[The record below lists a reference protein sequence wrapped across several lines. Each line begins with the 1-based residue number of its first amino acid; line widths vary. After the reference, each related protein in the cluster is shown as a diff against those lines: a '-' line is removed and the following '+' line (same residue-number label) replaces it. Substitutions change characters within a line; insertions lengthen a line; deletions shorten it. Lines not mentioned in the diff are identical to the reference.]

1 MDENELKTALDGLKA
16 DRAKYD
22 LVFALADSKNIIEA
36 LKSIG
41 RSKAWFYTIPSPEQ
55 ERLIQLAAE
64 LHANA
69 KMRARQIIEQAIIE
83 AAEVKA
89 AGLRSRQE
97 NIRQAAATEILDRNL
112 GKPNQPITGKDG
124 GSFIIEV
131 VERDD

>member
-1 MDENELKTALDGLKA
+1 MDENELKTALDGLKTE
-16 DRAKYD
+16 RAKYD
-22 LVFALADSKNIIEA
+22 LVYALADSINIIEA
-36 LKSIG
+36 IKSMG
-41 RSKAWFYTIPSPEQ
+41 RSKAWFYTIPSAKQ
-55 ERLIQLAAE
+55 ERLIALSVE

-69 KMRARQIIEQAIIE
+69 KMRARQIIEEAIIE

-124 GSFIIEV
+124 GALVIEV
-131 VERDD
+131 KEHD

>member
-1 MDENELKTALDGLKA
+1 MDENELKTALDALKT

-22 LVFALADSKNIIEA
+22 LVFAFADTGNITLALKNIGH
-36 LKSIG
+36 S
-41 RSKAWFYTIPSPEQ
+41 RSWFYTLPDEEQ
-55 ERLIQLAAE
+55 QRLIQIAGE

-69 KMRARQIIEQAIIE
+69 KMRARQIIEEAIIE

-97 NIRQAAATEILDRNL
+97 NIRQASATEILDRNL

-124 GSFIIEV
+124 GALVIEV
-131 VERDD
+131 KEHD